1 VVTRS
6 EGRRIVK
13 EIRHADP
20 NAKLPPRKDGKEVDR
35 LDLWSALVIRAAEQL
50 EQNEKEDAA

>member
-1 VVTRS
+1 MR
-6 EGRRIVK
+6 EVK
-13 EIRHADP
+13 HGDKD
-20 NAKLPPRKDGKEVDR
+20 AKLPPRKDGKTVDR

>member
-1 VVTRS
+1 
-6 EGRRIVK
+6 
-13 EIRHADP
+13 
-20 NAKLPPRKDGKEVDR
+20 LPPRKDGKTVDR